1 MSQATIAV
9 VTGANRGIGQAT
21 ALELARQGATV
32 VMVCRHAERG
42 QAAQHAITHATSNA
56 NVHLHLADLSSQ
68 ASIRH
73 LAAELTDA
81 YPYLTVLVNN
91 AGVYLPQRQT
101 TADGLEAMFATNH
114 LAYFLLTHLL
124 LDHLRRAE
132 AARILNISAP
142 STTRL
147 NFDDLQSEQRFRPL
161 WAFGASKAANLLFTL
176 ALAERLA
183 GSHVTVNAVHPGLV
197 RSNIMDAAP
206 LPIRVLMRLAAKPSD
221 HAARHITHLALD
233 ATVAGQSGLFYK
245 DRQPIHWPAAATDRA
260 IQQRLWDI
268 SLQLTHVANEE

>member
-1 MSQATIAV
+1 MPQATIAV

-21 ALELARQGATV
+21 ALELARQGAIV

-42 QAAQHAITHATSNA
+42 RAAQHAIIDATNNSK
-56 NVHLHLADLSSQ
+56 VHLHLADLSSQ

-73 LAAELTDA
+73 LAAELTAA

-91 AGVYLPQRQT
+91 AGVYLPQRQVT
-101 TADGLEAMFATNH
+101 EDGLEAMFATNH

-132 AARILNISAP
+132 TARILNITAP

-147 NFDDLQSEQRFRPL
+147 NFEDLQGEQGFRAL
-161 WAFGASKAANLLFTL
+161 WAFGASKSANLLFTL

-183 GSHVTVNAVHPGLV
+183 GSGVTVNAVHPGLV

-206 LPIRVLMRLAAKPSD
+206 LPIRVLMRLTAKPTD
-221 HAARHITHLALD
+221 HAAQHIRHLALD
-233 ATVAGQSGLFYK
+233 AAVAGQNGVFYK
-245 DRQPIHWPAAATDRA
+245 DSQPIQWPTTVTDRA
-260 IQQRLWDI
+260 LQERLWAI
-268 SLQLTHVANEE
+268 SLQLTHLSNEE